1 MCDVSDDVQSMDH
14 ASWGLLRHMWKTNNQ
29 ITVVCSFRTFGAQS
43 VNYES
48 EQGDSLNPID
58 PKDGE
63 VTLEN
68 ELANT
73 FTGTEPTDPNDSVAG
88 VKVERVLLIELA
100 PLDEGAVA
108 DLVSKLLKEHCAAFR
123 SHAKMLN
130 VVYRLSGGNPLY
142 AVEVSKAAM
151 KMVAKIDNLIPCPRR
166 STREVAQSRFLG
178 PDGQHGGSKF
188 DDDVQATA
196 NSHYRDPTADIWEK
210 AFEKVS
216 SSLRSDRIEEII
228 IFRFDQLD
236 SKSQLLLR
244 IAAVAG
250 FNNAPFSA
258 KMLSFVLPH
267 FSSARTQDELFYDKH
282 QANQEEDDDFELT
295 LDSDDEDDSDK
306 GCQAI
311 SRALNKILR
320 ESEFL
325 RVCKIGQ
332 DSSDENSD
340 GVTDTG
346 TGRSF
351 GTAGTFFSQ
360 LQNYEFVSSLV
371 QAAILNLNLRGQ
383 NGILHFQTASYLES
397 QIKPR
402 LSAGTSSTDL
412 YLMSRSDNNWLNN
425 SMSTMSSTSSNSPST
440 VPSATW

>member
-1 MCDVSDDVQSMDH
+1 M
-14 ASWGLLRHMWKTNNQ
+14 
-29 ITVVCSFRTFGAQS
+29 
-43 VNYES
+43 NYES
-48 EQGDSLNPID
+48 EQGVSLNPID

-63 VTLEN
+63 IVLDN

-73 FTGTEPTDPNDSVAG
+73 FVDAESDSLSG
-88 VKVERVLLIELA
+88 VKVERVLLIDLP

-108 DLVSKLLKEHCAAFR
+108 DLASKLLKEHCAAFR

-151 KMVAKIDNLIPCPRR
+151 KMVTKIDNLIPCPRR

-178 PDGQHGGSKF
+178 PDGLHGGSKF

-210 AFEKVS
+210 AFERVS

-258 KMLSFVLPH
+258 KMLSFILPH
-267 FSSARTQDELFYDKH
+267 FSSARTQDELFDDKH
-282 QANQEEDDDFELT
+282 QVNEEDEEDFELT
-295 LDSDDEDDSDK
+295 LNSDDEDNTEK

-325 RVCKIGQ
+325 RVCKIGH
-332 DSSDENSD
+332 DVSDENLD
-340 GVTDTG
+340 GVTDIG
-346 TGRSF
+346 TERSF
-351 GTAGTFFSQ
+351 KTAGTFFSQ
-360 LQNYEFVSSLV
+360 LHNYEFVSSLV

-412 YLMSRSDNNWLNN
+412 YLMSRKDNNNWSNN
-425 SMSTMSSTSSNSPST
+425 SMSTVSSTSSNSPST